1 METATDVTRMRLVG
15 GNLAL
20 DFVNSRSG
28 PVGGAPDDDALTS
41 YADVVAW
48 GRYVGNLSEA
58 EAAALRRLARD
69 DPDGAEAAFRHCLQV
84 RECLDDVFREIA
96 QGRRPSR
103 RALAELRDHE
113 RDALGSAELEPGE
126 AGPYGWSWRRDRS
139 LLRPVRPVVHAAVT
153 LLTAGPLDRIKGCGT
168 CRFLFLDESRN
179 RSRRWCSMEDCGTA
193 EKIRRYVARRAGRA

>member
-1 METATDVTRMRLVG
+1 METASDVTRMRLVG

-28 PVGGAPDDDALTS
+28 PADGAPDDDALTG

-48 GRYVGNLSEA
+48 GRYVGTLTEA

-69 DPDGAEAAFRHCLQV
+69 DSGAAEAAYRQARAI
-84 RECLDDVFREIA
+84 RECLDDVFRAIA
-96 QGRRPSR
+96 RGQRPPRRS
-103 RALAELRDHE
+103 LTELRDHE
-113 RDALGSAELEPGE
+113 HDALGPAELEPDD
-126 AGPYGWSWRRDRS
+126 AGAYGWSWRRDRS

-153 LLTAGPLDRIKGCGT
+153 LLTEGPLDRIKGCGT